1 MLYKTGEAGVL
12 IDEQTFLPLGVISY
26 NADTNEIK
34 IMPNTEYEEVSKKQ
48 IYVED
53 IKCPIGNHFPTQFSR
68 YIICNLYTY
77 NYKGDKIKN
86 QMMLDYIW
94 VAEIFKS
101 EYDIKSLTVYNQLK
115 ECYYGYMEFYF
126 LLEKDIFPVIY
137 NLGTAENILQTLY
150 DVYNNEYKDKYGEN
164 LFTYNGV
171 DELIKFLY
179 DTLGITVKEKTIHIV
194 EETSWQSA
202 KEKFL

>member
-34 IMPNTEYEEVSKKQ
+34 IMPNTEYEKVSKKQ

-101 EYDIKSLTVYNQLK
+101 GYDVKSLTVYNQLK
-115 ECYYGYMEFYF
+115 ECYYSYMEFQF
-126 LLEKDIFPVIY
+126 LLEKDILPVIKG
-137 NLGTAENILQTLY
+137 LSTVEAILQVLH
-150 DVYNNEYKDKYGEN
+150 DIYNDEYKNKYNED
-164 LFTYNGV
+164 LFSYNGI
-171 DELIKFLY
+171 DELTEFLK
-179 DTLGITVKEKTIHIV
+179 DTLNITVEEKVIHTIA
-194 EETSWQSA
+194 ETAWQNV
-202 KEKFL
+202 KQNTK